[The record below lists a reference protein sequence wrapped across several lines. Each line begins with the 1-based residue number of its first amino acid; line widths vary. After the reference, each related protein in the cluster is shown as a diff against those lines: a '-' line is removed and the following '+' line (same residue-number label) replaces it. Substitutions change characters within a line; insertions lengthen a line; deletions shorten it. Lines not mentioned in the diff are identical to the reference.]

1 MLSGGSLG
9 TKALPEL
16 KKNSVNLN
24 RVLAAQGSAGSDGG
38 SNQRLMKASPE
49 ALALMMAN
57 MKKND
62 ASSANSS

>member
-9 TKALPEL
+9 AKALPEL

-24 RVLAAQGSAGSDGG
+24 RVLGVGAQGSAGSDG
-38 SNQRLMKASPE
+38 SNQRLRKASPE

-57 MKKND
+57 IKKND
-62 ASSANSS
+62 